1 MRAKAQEPTGL
12 QDSRMLVT
20 GGSGFIGTNAV
31 THFEAQGC
39 DVLSLDIRPARD
51 ARQERT
57 LHRCDILDRNRLEA
71 EFCRFEPDFVVH
83 LAART
88 DLLETRNLGGY
99 AANIDG
105 TRNVLEMAA
114 GCRSVRRMIVA
125 SSRMVCRIGYVPM
138 SESDYCP
145 PNLYGQSK
153 VRTEQIVRDSG
164 VPFEWIII
172 RPTSIWGEWFDT
184 PYRLFFDSI
193 RRGLYRHAAG
203 LDPAKSFGYV
213 GNCVYQLQR
222 LLLTDDPAVVGGTI
236 YQCDYPPLRL
246 RAWADLIRREMGLPS
261 IGDLPMP
268 MLRAAG
274 RAGDVLQALGMR
286 SVPLTSFRLRNLTA
300 EMVYPT
306 GPMERAAG
314 ALPFTLAEGV
324 RRTVRWMSAQ

>member
-1 MRAKAQEPTGL
+1 V
-12 QDSRMLVT
+12 LVT

-31 THFEAQGC
+31 AHFEALGC
-39 DVLSLDIRPARD
+39 NVLSLDTRPARD
-51 ARQERT
+51 AKQERT
-57 LHRCDILDRNRLEA
+57 LHRCDMLDRDRLEA
-71 EFCRFEPDFVVH
+71 EFRRFEPDFVVH

-88 DLLETRNLGGY
+88 DLHETRDLGGY

-105 TRNVLEMAA
+105 TRNVLEAAA

-125 SSRMVCRIGYVPM
+125 SSRMVCRIGYVPQ

-145 PNLYGQSK
+145 PNLYGESK

-164 VPFEWIII
+164 VQFEWIII
-172 RPTSIWGEWFDT
+172 RPTSIWGEWFDI

-193 RRGLYRHAAG
+193 RRGRYRHPAG

-213 GNCVYQLQR
+213 GNCVYQLER
-222 LLLTDDPAVVGGTI
+222 LLLTGDPEVVGRTI

-246 RAWADLIRREMGLPS
+246 RAWADLIRREMELPP
-261 IGDLPMP
+261 IADLPLSL
-268 MLRAAG
+268 LRAAG

-286 SVPLTSFRLRNLTA
+286 NVSLTSFRLGNLTT

-306 GPMERAAG
+306 GPLERVAG
-314 ALPFTLAEGV
+314 ALPFTLAESV
-324 RRTVRWMSAQ
+324 RRTVGWMSAQ